1 MLRTILS
8 TFVLVFM
15 AEIGDKTQLAAFGL
29 AAEANA
35 PWAVFIGAGAALL
48 LSTALAWRSNVTADS
63 GRSNSRSPLHGWL
76 PIHHRRRMD
85 DLESLGYSHANQG
98 RSSHS
103 FNLSSSG

>member
-48 LSTALAWRSNVTADS
+48 LSTALAVVLGAVMSRLIPEGAIRAVHYTA
-63 GRSNSRSPLHGWL
+63 GCLFIIVGVWT
-76 PIHHRRRMD
+76 IWK
-85 DLESLGYSHANQG
+85 A
-98 RSSHS
+98 
-103 FNLSSSG
+103 